1 MKNTE
6 FKIASLLEE
15 YRRMDE
21 MQRDFIIH
29 EGYTAIEEIIKE
41 VNQRGVFNEAV
52 IYYGTPKPQ
61 LSFSDVELGYM
72 LTSMMEY
79 ATNHVG
85 NPVDEE
91 CEFENKLAY
100 FEYKDVIVQ
109 IFEVYGQG
117 TDSWFL
123 KPSDETIDKL
133 NNTAYGVYLN
143 QFEDF
148 INYTKNKDSESKQ
161 LSSNSAILNDITGGY
176 TVERGSKQMI
186 VTAWVLLV
194 VFGLVFLANVDS
206 EGDIKFAV
214 YIGVIKFVSV
224 FIVAIAAGVIW
235 GGLFQ

>member
-6 FKIASLLEE
+6 FKITSFLEE
-15 YRRMDE
+15 YQRRDE
-21 MQRDFIIH
+21 MRRDFIIH
-29 EGYTAIEEIIKE
+29 EGYAAIEEIIKE
-41 VNQRGVFNEAV
+41 VNRRGSLNEAD

-100 FEYKDVIVQ
+100 FEYKGEIVQ

-133 NNTAYGVYLN
+133 NSTAYGVYVI
-143 QFEDF
+143 QFDDF
-148 INYTKNKDSESKQ
+148 INYTINKDNESKKV
-161 LSSNSAILNDITGGY
+161 SSSTTILNDITGGY
-176 TVERGSKQMI
+176 TVGRGSK
-186 VTAWVLLV
+186 
-194 VFGLVFLANVDS
+194 
-206 EGDIKFAV
+206 
-214 YIGVIKFVSV
+214 
-224 FIVAIAAGVIW
+224 
-235 GGLFQ
+235 

>member
-1 MKNTE
+1 MESKE
-6 FKIASLLEE
+6 FNITSFLED
-15 YRRMDE
+15 YKRGDE
-21 MQRDFIIH
+21 MRRDFIIH

-41 VNQRGVFNEAV
+41 VNQRGSLNETD

-161 LSSNSAILNDITGGY
+161 LSSNSTILNDITGGY
-176 TVERGSKQMI
+176 TVERGSK
-186 VTAWVLLV
+186 
-194 VFGLVFLANVDS
+194 
-206 EGDIKFAV
+206 
-214 YIGVIKFVSV
+214 
-224 FIVAIAAGVIW
+224 
-235 GGLFQ
+235 

>member
-61 LSFSDVELGYM
+61 ISFSDVELGYM
-72 LTSMMEY
+72 ITSMMEY

-100 FEYKDVIVQ
+100 YEYKDEIIQ

-117 TDSWFL
+117 TDSWFS
-123 KPSDETIDKL
+123 KPSDDTIDKL
-133 NNTAYGVYLN
+133 NNTAYGVYLI
-143 QFEDF
+143 QFDDF
-148 INYTKNKDSESKQ
+148 MNYIKNKHGESKKV
-161 LSSNSAILNDITGGY
+161 SSISSIINGITGGY
-176 TVERGSKQMI
+176 TVGRGSK
-186 VTAWVLLV
+186 
-194 VFGLVFLANVDS
+194 
-206 EGDIKFAV
+206 
-214 YIGVIKFVSV
+214 
-224 FIVAIAAGVIW
+224 
-235 GGLFQ
+235 

>member
-6 FKIASLLEE
+6 FKVTSLLEE
-15 YRRMDE
+15 YKRRDE
-21 MQRDFIIH
+21 ERREFIIH

-41 VNQRGVFNEAV
+41 VNQRGSLNEAD

-91 CEFENKLAY
+91 CELENKLAY
-100 FEYKDVIVQ
+100 FEYKDEIVQ

-123 KPSDETIDKL
+123 KPSDDTVYKL
-133 NNTAYGVYLN
+133 SNTAYGVYLN
-143 QFEDF
+143 QFDDF
-148 INYTKNKDSESKQ
+148 INYTINKENESKKV
-161 LSSNSAILNDITGGY
+161 SYGTTILNDIAGGY
-176 TVERGSKQMI
+176 TVGRGSK
-186 VTAWVLLV
+186 
-194 VFGLVFLANVDS
+194 
-206 EGDIKFAV
+206 
-214 YIGVIKFVSV
+214 
-224 FIVAIAAGVIW
+224 
-235 GGLFQ
+235 

>member
-6 FKIASLLEE
+6 FKKTSFLEE
-15 YRRMDE
+15 YKRGDE
-21 MQRDFIIH
+21 MRRDFIIH

-41 VNQRGVFNEAV
+41 VNQRGSLNEAD

-100 FEYKDVIVQ
+100 FEYKDEIVQ

-117 TDSWFL
+117 TESWFS
-123 KPSDETIDKL
+123 KPSDDTIDKL
-133 NNTAYGVYLN
+133 NNTAYGVYLI
-143 QFEDF
+143 QFDDF
-148 INYTKNKDSESKQ
+148 INYTKNKDSESEK
-161 LSSNSAILNDITGGY
+161 LSPSSTILNDITGGY
-176 TVERGSKQMI
+176 TVGRGSK
-186 VTAWVLLV
+186 
-194 VFGLVFLANVDS
+194 
-206 EGDIKFAV
+206 
-214 YIGVIKFVSV
+214 
-224 FIVAIAAGVIW
+224 
-235 GGLFQ
+235 

>member
-6 FKIASLLEE
+6 FKITSFLDE
-15 YRRMDE
+15 YKRRDQMR
-21 MQRDFIIH
+21 RDFIIH

-41 VNQRGVFNEAV
+41 VNQRGSLNEAD

-91 CEFENKLAY
+91 CELENKLAY
-100 FEYKDVIVQ
+100 FEYKDEIVQ

-123 KPSDETIDKL
+123 KPSDDTIYKL
-133 NNTAYGVYLN
+133 NNTAYGVYLI
-143 QFEDF
+143 QFDDF
-148 INYTKNKDSESKQ
+148 INYTKNKDSESNK
-161 LSSNSAILNDITGGY
+161 LSSSSTILYDNTGGH
-176 TVERGSKQMI
+176 TVGKGSK
-186 VTAWVLLV
+186 
-194 VFGLVFLANVDS
+194 
-206 EGDIKFAV
+206 
-214 YIGVIKFVSV
+214 
-224 FIVAIAAGVIW
+224 
-235 GGLFQ
+235 